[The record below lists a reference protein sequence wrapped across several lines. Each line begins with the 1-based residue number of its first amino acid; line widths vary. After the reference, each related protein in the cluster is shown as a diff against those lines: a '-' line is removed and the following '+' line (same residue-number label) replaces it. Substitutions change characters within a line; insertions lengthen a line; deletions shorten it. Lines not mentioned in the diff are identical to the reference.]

1 MLLVLSS
8 FSLSWK
14 RHPSYHPD
22 GHPVIGFTN
31 VYVPSGQDTKSVRK
45 KNYFTSCLMMAT
57 RNKINVKNKQI
68 PALAKAMKHSRKQ
81 AQNFVIVNL
90 KKLKIKNNNIIMTIL
105 PYRTCNNK
113 CSLKL

>member
-1 MLLVLSS
+1 
-8 FSLSWK
+8 
-14 RHPSYHPD
+14 
-22 GHPVIGFTN
+22 
-31 VYVPSGQDTKSVRK
+31 
-45 KNYFTSCLMMAT
+45 MMAT

-90 KKLKIKNNNIIMTIL
+90 KKLKIKNNNIIMTII